1 MQASKN
7 NQLGKRR
14 DSGSNFQQQSQEQ
27 RHKGQNGQYILDE
40 ILEPVEDTQ
49 QKILNQLKQMQPEII
64 IIESGGQDDTLSD
77 DEEDSSF
84 NVQIKDMMQSLNQV
98 KSTEQNQQSNQL
110 ERVNR
115 DVVLDWL
122 RQQYENEGFKR
133 ALTAQDEIG
142 LLKQAG
148 FSSRQMDKSIPGANF
163 EQFCRKFEEALNMLR
178 LVSFYWNEENPY
190 VIAGFDCD
198 KARAEGA
205 LQTLPPG
212 TFLIRM
218 SFGDFGKLVVSV
230 ISSNFANPNFVVH
243 YSISVKDLGSKKLGQ
258 LVMSLKS
265 AEMLFDV
272 FSLKLIEKSKVFV
285 EGSLRS
291 P

>member
-122 RQQYENEGFKR
+122 RQQYENEG
-133 ALTAQDEIG
+133 
-142 LLKQAG
+142 
-148 FSSRQMDKSIPGANF
+148 
-163 EQFCRKFEEALNMLR
+163 KF
-178 LVSFYWNEENPY
+178 
-190 VIAGFDCD
+190 
-198 KARAEGA
+198 
-205 LQTLPPG
+205 
-212 TFLIRM
+212 
-218 SFGDFGKLVVSV
+218 
-230 ISSNFANPNFVVH
+230 
-243 YSISVKDLGSKKLGQ
+243 
-258 LVMSLKS
+258 
-265 AEMLFDV
+265 
-272 FSLKLIEKSKVFV
+272 
-285 EGSLRS
+285 
-291 P
+291 